1 MHEHM
6 LDFMTTKKGSLL
18 NTPDVGFPVTK

>member
-1 MHEHM
+1 M